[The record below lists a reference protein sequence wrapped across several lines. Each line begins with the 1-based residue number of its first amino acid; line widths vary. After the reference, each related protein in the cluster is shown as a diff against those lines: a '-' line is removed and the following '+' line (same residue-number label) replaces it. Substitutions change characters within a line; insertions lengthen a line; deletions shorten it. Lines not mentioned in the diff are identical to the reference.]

1 VQPTA
6 QAVGDRKEI
15 SKPQR
20 GERNCERPQQEVCS
34 KTITLPRHTQ
44 CEMGEHMRSIH
55 FSPGKNQIALA
66 LSGLLVLISFFLVV
80 AAAAQDLPSAKPEM
94 VGLSSERLE
103 RIGTSVQRSIDDK
116 RVAGAVTL
124 VVRHGKVAW
133 FKSQGMMDREAGKAM
148 RPDAMFR
155 ICSMSKPITSVAVMI
170 LYEEGKFLLDDPVSK
185 YLPEF
190 KNPKVLVKPA
200 SGEPYSI
207 PASREITIRD
217 LLRHTSGLTYNW
229 NSDLG
234 AMYEKAEVASGLLQ
248 YDGTIGDSV
257 KRLAGLPLLFNPGD
271 RFEYSLGVDVLG
283 RLVEV
288 VSGMPLD
295 EFFRTRIFEP
305 LGMKDT
311 YFYPPENKLDRLA
324 TAYTYYA
331 DKGLNRFPDTPIREG
346 TFVYSAD
353 YPSRGPK
360 KLFSGGAGLV
370 STAMDYARFCQMMLD
385 NGMPGGTRLLSRKTV
400 ELMTQ
405 DSLGKISPDRGFG
418 LGFGIEGVKGPLSD
432 LGSVGEYNWGGFFY
446 TGFTI
451 DPKEQM
457 IVIFMAQL
465 HPTGGLTLDHEVNLL
480 AYQAIND

>member
-1 VQPTA
+1 
-6 QAVGDRKEI
+6 
-15 SKPQR
+15 
-20 GERNCERPQQEVCS
+20 
-34 KTITLPRHTQ
+34 
-44 CEMGEHMRSIH
+44 MRSTY
-55 FSPGKNQIALA
+55 FSTGKNRIVPV
-66 LSGLLVLISFFLVV
+66 LLGFLILVV
-80 AAAAQDLPSAKPEM
+80 AAAAQDLPTAKPEA

-103 RIGTSVQRSIDDK
+103 RIGTAVQHSIDDK
-116 RVAGAVTL
+116 RIAGAVTL

-155 ICSMSKPITSVAVMI
+155 ICSMTKPITSVAVMI
-170 LYEEGKFLLDDPVSK
+170 LYEEGRFLLDDPVSK

-200 SGEPYSI
+200 SGEPYTI
-207 PASREITIRD
+207 PATKEITIRD
-217 LLRHTSGLTYNW
+217 LLRHTSGITYNW
-229 NSDLG
+229 NEDLG
-234 AMYEKAEVASGLLQ
+234 PMYEKAGVASGLLQ

-257 KRLAGLPLLFNPGD
+257 KHLAGLPLLFNPGD

-288 VSGMPLD
+288 VSGTPLD

-324 TAYTYYA
+324 TAYTYYPE
-331 DKGLNRFPDTPIREG
+331 KGLNRFPDTPIREG
-346 TFVYSAD
+346 SFVYSAD

-370 STAMDYARFCQMMLD
+370 STATDYARLCQMMLD
-385 NGMPGGTRLLSRKTV
+385 GGKAGNTRLLSRKSV
-400 ELMTQ
+400 ELMTT
-405 DSLGKISPDRGFG
+405 DSLGKISPDQGFG
-418 LGFGIEGVKGPLSD
+418 LGFGIEGVKAPLSE
-432 LGSVGEYNWGGFFY
+432 LGSPGEYNWGGFFY
-446 TGFTI
+446 TGFSI

-465 HPTGGLTLDHEVNLL
+465 HPEGGLTLNQQVHEL
-480 AYQAIND
+480 AYQAIGD